1 MTDSKPLAY
10 PLLRVALQTY
20 HCSPIQLTQEQRQH
34 AERIARRKL
43 EIEDAVLSSAQAAA
57 VTIPPQQVDQVMKQ
71 MAADFGADSALESTL
86 LALDLD
92 QQALHAAVA
101 RELRVETVLERIS
114 AALEPVTDTDARL
127 YYYMNPERFVRPE
140 VRVARHILITIN
152 ADFAENQRE
161 AALQRI
167 HDIARRLQK
176 KPERF
181 AEQALKHSECPT
193 SLQGGLMGNVTR
205 GKLYPELEEVLY
217 TLAPGQ
223 LSDVVESPLGFHI
236 LRCDSVQP
244 SAPLLLDDILPALRN
259 KLEQQ
264 QRERA
269 QKRWINELLRARG
282 AGQPSTHPEGRLANG

>member
-10 PLLRVALQTY
+10 PLLRVALQTF
-20 HCSPIQLTQEQRQH
+20 HCSPIQLTQEQRQA

-43 EIEDAVLSSAQAAA
+43 DIEDVVLSSAEAAA
-57 VTIPPQQVDQVMKQ
+57 VTIPPQQVEQVVKQ
-71 MAADFGADSALESTL
+71 MAAEFVEDGELESTL

-92 QQALHAAVA
+92 QDALRAAVA

-114 AALEPVTDTDARL
+114 ADLKPVTDTDARL

-140 VRVARHILITIN
+140 MRVARHILITIN
-152 ADFAENQRE
+152 PDFPENQRE
-161 AALQRI
+161 AAWQRI
-167 HDIARRLQK
+167 NDIARRLKK

-193 SLQGGLMGNVTR
+193 SLQGGVMGNVTR
-205 GKLYPELEEVLY
+205 GKLYPELEEVLF

-223 LSDVVESPLGFHI
+223 VSDVVESPLGFHI
-236 LRCDSVQP
+236 MLCDSVQP
-244 SAPLLLDDILPALRN
+244 SAPLLLDDILPALRG

-269 QKRWINELLRARG
+269 QKRWINELLRARD
-282 AGQPSTHPEGRLANG
+282 AGHPSTHPEGRLANG